1 MYDLLIKNGTV
12 VRPGGTETTTVAV
25 TDGKI
30 AALGV
35 SDETKAQS
43 VVDAAGM
50 LVMPGAVDVH
60 VHFSE
65 PGRDWEGFETGA
77 RMLAAGGITTYMD
90 MPLNGIPSTI
100 TSENAEEKAALGRK
114 KSVLD
119 FGLWGG
125 LVPGGIEHIP
135 AMAARGIRVF
145 KAFMSPSGNPE
156 FERADD
162 ETLFRGMQVIAE
174 HGGLLGLHAE
184 SAPVVSTLSR
194 QLEEEGRTQADDY
207 LASRPVEAELEAVQ
221 RALVFAK
228 QTGCPLH
235 FVHIS
240 SAEAVQVIQRA
251 KAAGQDVTLETCA
264 HYLMFDHEALR
275 TRGAEAKCAPPLR
288 EAPVQQELV
297 SRWKQGDID
306 MVTSDHSPC
315 PEELKE
321 GGLWQAWGGIS
332 SGPYTLLSVLE
343 LTAEHGLPWEQ
354 AAAWTAEKPAERF
367 GLHQKGSLEKGKDA
381 DLVLVD
387 LHEETAVSRETMH
400 MRHKHSLFEGHRF
413 PHRIHSVWQ
422 RGTEIYNGKT
432 ETFTNR
438 KGKWLQ
444 E

>member
-12 VRPGGTETTTVAV
+12 VRPGGTEATTVAV

-30 AALGV
+30 AAHGV
-35 SDETKAQS
+35 FDEAKAQS
-43 VVDAAGM
+43 VVDADGM
-50 LVMPGAVDVH
+50 LVMPGAVDIH

-65 PGRDWEGFETGA
+65 PGRDWEGFETGS

-100 TSENAEEKAALGRK
+100 TTENAEEKAALGQK
-114 KSVLD
+114 KSILD

-135 AMAARGIRVF
+135 AMAAQGIRAF

-162 ETLFRGMQVIAE
+162 ETLFQGMQVIAE
-174 HGGLLGLHAE
+174 HGGILGLHAE
-184 SAPVVSTLSR
+184 SAPVVSVLSR
-194 QLEEEGRTQADDY
+194 QLEEEGRTEADDY

-240 SAEAVQVIQRA
+240 SAEAVEVIQRA
-251 KAAGQDVTLETCA
+251 RAAGQDVTLETCA

-275 TRGAEAKCAPPLR
+275 THGAEAKCAPPLR

-315 PEELKE
+315 PVKLKE

-343 LTAEHGLPWEQ
+343 LTAKHGLPWEQ
-354 AAAWTAEKPAERF
+354 AAGWTAEKPAERF
-367 GLHQKGSLEKGKDA
+367 GLHKKGSLEEGKDA

-387 LHEETAVSRETMH
+387 LHEETAVGRETMH

-413 PHRIHSVWQ
+413 PYRIHSVWQ
-422 RGTEIYNGKT
+422 RGLEIYNGKT
-432 ETFTNR
+432 DTFTKR